1 MTTMDSLKSKHMT
14 DWLCI
19 TSWQLWS
26 FKLTED
32 ASNQLHA
39 HSDYHLV
46 RKDGSHDQPEQDV
59 EDFLTKL
66 SYPPTRYIPVYTR
79 QKWKPQ
85 GDLFYIEHI
94 TNPIISV
101 KKDAKQED
109 EITIMP
115 KMKSLSLVRTEGS
128 NQRLPISR

>member
-1 MTTMDSLKSKHMT
+1 
-14 DWLCI
+14 
-19 TSWQLWS
+19 
-26 FKLTED
+26 
-32 ASNQLHA
+32 
-39 HSDYHLV
+39 
-46 RKDGSHDQPEQDV
+46 
-59 EDFLTKL
+59 
-66 SYPPTRYIPVYTR
+66 VYTR
-79 QKWKPQ
+79 QKLKPQ